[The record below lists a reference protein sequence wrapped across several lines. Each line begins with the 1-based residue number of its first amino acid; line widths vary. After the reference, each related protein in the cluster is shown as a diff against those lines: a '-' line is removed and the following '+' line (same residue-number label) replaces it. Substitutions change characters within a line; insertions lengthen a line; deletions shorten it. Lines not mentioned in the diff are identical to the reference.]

1 MLTAADLQQPKGDI
15 DAPVWF
21 PGKTPEDVGT
31 LLDAYIADGVTKL
44 PDTLTGDAAQDAA
57 LRSYAMGRAARNVF
71 MRLSATPAAFKLD
84 NEGSQTIIS
93 EQIKAFRQ
101 MAEKYEAE
109 FGAAVDVEDVG
120 GTTDVE
126 GTGAARNQ
134 IVW

>member
-1 MLTAADLQQPKGDI
+1 MITADDLQQPKGDI
-15 DAPVWF
+15 DPGVWF
-21 PGKTPEDVGT
+21 PGKTLEDVAT
-31 LLDAYIADGVTKL
+31 LLEAYIADGVTKI
-44 PDTLTGDAAQDAA
+44 PDTLVGDAETDAA

-101 MAEKYEAE
+101 MAEKYEGE
-109 FGAAVDVEDVG
+109 FDTAIDLEDTG

-126 GTGAARNQ
+126 GVGAARNQ